1 MVAGNRR
8 NSDPIQDFTR
18 HRDMCAPIVVVRKVS
33 HNMFTGVFSGATEC
47 PAVTTIIWAPHCDI
61 SVLGSSVTKIYD
73 IAIHDILIFESII
86 KIFTNPDRHRF
97 QRIRTLAELISIDFV
112 VSARKRTVAG
122 VEQYLI
128 CPPDVAIE
136 LLNLAPFA
144 PCSERS
150 LQ

>member
-1 MVAGNRR
+1 MVAGNRW
-8 NSDPIQDFTR
+8 NSDPIQNFTR
-18 HRDMCAPIVVVRKVS
+18 HRDMCVSIVIVRKVL
-33 HNMFTGVFSGATEC
+33 HHVFVAVFSGTTER
-47 PAVTTIIWAPHCDI
+47 PAITTIIRAPHCDI

-136 LLNLAPFA
+136 LLSLAPFA
-144 PCSERS
+144 PYSERS